1 MPTSPSWLDSAVFYE
16 IYPQTFCDSNGDGIG
31 DLPGIVSKLD
41 YLQSLGVNAL
51 WLNPCFDS
59 PFQDAGYDVTVEGD
73 PDQALRVAAAG
84 TFDLILC
91 DVRMPKMDGL
101 ALFRRCRERHPELPV
116 ILITAFGKIEDAVEA
131 MRAGAFDYISKPFDE
146 AELLRVVGNAV
157 ATSEAVDR
165 EGASAPAEEWF
176 GMVGG
181 SPAWLDVRKV
191 IEKAAASPFS
201 VLITGETGTGKELVA
216 RAIHRISGRRDGP
229 FLKINGAAIP
239 PTLWEAEMFGY
250 EKGAFTGAVQSKP
263 GRFELADGGTFFL
276 DEVGEVP
283 LTAQGKLLRVL
294 EDGEFERVGG
304 VKTLTADVR
313 LICASNRDLK
323 RDTSLGRFREDLYYR
338 VSGIPIH
345 LPPLRDRREDLV
357 PLAEF
362 FLART
367 CRELGVGRK
376 SLSPGTA
383 EALDRYPWPGNIRE
397 LENAVARA
405 VALSDDDALTPA
417 DLCLGLAEPDVVI
430 SPADVEGERFHE
442 SVREHKRSVIRRA
455 IAKAGGSKSRA
466 AELLGLSPTYLSR
479 LLRVLGVEGKGNGA

>member
-1 MPTSPSWLDSAVFYE
+1 MIKGTILLAEDDRNLRRV
-16 IYPQTFCDSNGDGIG
+16 
-31 DLPGIVSKLD
+31 
-41 YLQSLGVNAL
+41 LQATLVRE
-51 WLNPCFDS
+51 
-59 PFQDAGYDVTVEGD
+59 GYDVATA
-73 PDQALRVAAAG
+73 PDGEAAAEWLAARHA
-84 TFDLILC
+84 DALIT
-91 DVRMPKMDGL
+91 DIRMPKLDGL
-101 ALFRRCRERHPELPV
+101 ALFRRCRETHPELPV
-116 ILITAFGKIEDAVEA
+116 ILITAFGRIDDAVEA
-131 MRAGAFDYISKPFDE
+131 MRNGAFDYISKPFDE

-157 ATSEAVDR
+157 ATSEAVER

-181 SPAWLDVRKV
+181 SPAWLEVRKV
-191 IEKAAASPFS
+191 IEKAAASPYP

-216 RAIHRISGRRDGP
+216 RAIHRISPRREGP

-283 LTAQGKLLRVL
+283 LAVQGKLLRLL

-313 LICASNRDLK
+313 LICASNRELK
-323 RDTSLGRFREDLYYR
+323 RETDRGRFRQDLFYR
-338 VSGIPIH
+338 VNGIPIH
-345 LPPLRDRREDLV
+345 LPPLRERREDLV

-367 CRELGVGRK
+367 CRELGVGPK
-376 SLSPGTA
+376 SLSSAAA

-397 LENAVARA
+397 LENAIGRA
-405 VALSDDDALTPA
+405 VALSEGRELTPA
-417 DLCLGLAEPDVVI
+417 DLCLGLTDSETSV
-430 SPADVEGERFHE
+430 SPPGMEGERFHE
-442 SVREHKRSVIRRA
+442 SVREHKRAVIRRA

-466 AELLGLSPTYLSR
+466 AEILGLSPTYLSR
-479 LLRVLGVEGKGNGA
+479 LIRVLDVEGKGYGTEGGRNG

>member
-1 MPTSPSWLDSAVFYE
+1 MKGTILLAEDDRNLRRVLQATLTREGYEVAATPDGAAAAEWLDTQRA
-16 IYPQTFCDSNGDGIG
+16 D
-31 DLPGIVSKLD
+31 
-41 YLQSLGVNAL
+41 AL
-51 WLNPCFDS
+51 ITD
-59 PFQDAGYDVTVEGD
+59 
-73 PDQALRVAAAG
+73 
-84 TFDLILC
+84 I
-91 DVRMPKMDGL
+91 RMPKMDGL

-157 ATSEAVDR
+157 ATSEVVDR

-263 GRFELADGGTFFL
+263 GRFELADAGTFFL

-283 LTAQGKLLRVL
+283 LAGQAKLLRVL

-323 RDTSLGRFREDLYYR
+323 RETSLGRFREDLYYR

-367 CRELGVGRK
+367 CRELGVGGK
-376 SLSPGTA
+376 TLSPGTA

-405 VALSDDDALTPA
+405 VALSDDDSLTPA
-417 DLCLGLAEPDVVI
+417 DLCLGLAEPEATI
-430 SPADVEGERFHE
+430 SPADIEGERFHE

-466 AELLGLSPTYLSR
+466 AEILGLSPTYLSR

>member
-1 MPTSPSWLDSAVFYE
+1 MTRGTILLAEDDRNLRRVLHATLAREGYEVATAPDGAAAAEWLDARR
-16 IYPQTFCDSNGDGIG
+16 
-31 DLPGIVSKLD
+31 
-41 YLQSLGVNAL
+41 A
-51 WLNPCFDS
+51 
-59 PFQDAGYDVTVEGD
+59 DV
-73 PDQALRVAAAG
+73 
-84 TFDLILC
+84 LIT
-91 DVRMPKMDGL
+91 DIRMPKMDGL

-116 ILITAFGKIEDAVEA
+116 ILITAFGRIDDAVEA
-131 MRAGAFDYISKPFDE
+131 MRNGAFDYISKPFDE
-146 AELLRVVGNAV
+146 SELLRVVGNAV
-157 ATSEAVDR
+157 ATSEVVGR
-165 EGASAPAEEWF
+165 EGGSAPAGEWF

-181 SPAWLDVRKV
+181 SPAWLEVRKV
-191 IEKAAASPFS
+191 IEKAAASPYP

-216 RAIHRISGRRDGP
+216 RAIHRISARREGP

-283 LTAQGKLLRVL
+283 LSVQGKLLRVL

-323 RDTSLGRFREDLYYR
+323 RETDRGRFRQDLFYR
-338 VSGIPIH
+338 VNGIPIH
-345 LPPLRDRREDLV
+345 LPPLRERREDLV

-367 CRELGVGRK
+367 CGELGVGRK
-376 SLSPGTA
+376 SLSPETV

-405 VALSDDDALTPA
+405 VALADGEELTPS
-417 DLCLGLAEPDVVI
+417 DLCLGLSEPEI
-430 SPADVEGERFHE
+430 PGSSPEADGERFHE

-466 AELLGLSPTYLSR
+466 AEILGLSPTYLSR
-479 LLRVLGVEGKGNGA
+479 LIRVLDVEGKGNGGGNDT

>member
-1 MPTSPSWLDSAVFYE
+1 MKGMILLAEDDRNLRRV
-16 IYPQTFCDSNGDGIG
+16 
-31 DLPGIVSKLD
+31 
-41 YLQSLGVNAL
+41 LQATLTRE
-51 WLNPCFDS
+51 
-59 PFQDAGYDVTVEGD
+59 GYDVAFILFG
-73 PDQALRVAAAG
+73 AAASDWLD
-84 TFDLILC
+84 TARADALIT
-91 DVRMPKMDGL
+91 DIRMPKMDGL
-101 ALFRRCRERHPELPV
+101 ALFRHCRERHPELPV
-116 ILITAFGKIEDAVEA
+116 ILVTAFGKIEDAVEA

-157 ATSEAVDR
+157 ATSGIVAL

-250 EKGAFTGAVQSKP
+250 EKGAFTGALQSKP

-283 LTAQGKLLRVL
+283 LAAQGKLLRVL

-323 RDTSLGRFREDLYYR
+323 REISLGRFRDDLFYR
-338 VSGIPIH
+338 VSAIPIH

-367 CRELGVGRK
+367 CKNLGAGK
-376 SLSPGTA
+376 MTLTPETA
-383 EALDRYPWPGNIRE
+383 EALNRYPWPGNIRE

-405 VALSDDDALTPA
+405 VALSDDEALTPA
-417 DLCLGLAEPDVVI
+417 DLCLGLGEPEEAI
-430 SPADVEGERFHE
+430 PTADAAGERFHE

-466 AELLGLSPTYLSR
+466 AEILGLSPTYLSR
-479 LLRVLGVEGKGNGA
+479 LLRVLGVEGKGNDA